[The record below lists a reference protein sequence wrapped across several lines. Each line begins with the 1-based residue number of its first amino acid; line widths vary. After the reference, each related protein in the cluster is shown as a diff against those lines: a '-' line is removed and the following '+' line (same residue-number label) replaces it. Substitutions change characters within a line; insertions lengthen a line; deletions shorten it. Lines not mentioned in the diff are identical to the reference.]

1 MRNPEETRRRLL
13 EAATAEFAAHGIAG
27 ARVDRIADSA
37 GCNKQ
42 SIYGYFGSKDGL
54 FEAVLDAIVA
64 RAVSEVPVDARDLPG
79 YAGRVFDW
87 YGENP
92 EVLRLWNWMQL
103 EQGNPKQMSEAMA
116 AAGANKREKVREAQ
130 QAGVITDAIPAD
142 QLLGFVTRLASAQID
157 YCSLDR
163 GERST
168 LRAALV
174 EAVRRLVAP

>member
-27 ARVDRIADSA
+27 ARVDRIAEGA

-54 FEAVLDAIVA
+54 FEAVLDAVVA
-64 RAVSEVPVDARDLPG
+64 RAMSEVPVDAHDLAG

-92 EVLRLWNWMQL
+92 DVLRLWTWMQL
-103 EQGNPKQMSEAMA
+103 EQGDPKQMSAAMLA
-116 AAGANKREKVREAQ
+116 ARTDKRDKVRAAQ
-130 QAGVITDAIPAD
+130 QAGVITNAIPPE
-142 QLLGFVTRLASAQID
+142 QLLGFVNRLASTQID
-157 YCSLDR
+157 YCSLDSC
-163 GERST
+163 ERSA
-168 LRAALV
+168 LRASLV
-174 EAVRRLVAP
+174 EAVRRVVAP

>member
-64 RAVSEVPVDARDLPG
+64 RAVSEVPVDGHDLPG
-79 YAGRVFDW
+79 YAGRVFD
-87 YGENP
+87 
-92 EVLRLWNWMQL
+92 
-103 EQGNPKQMSEAMA
+103 
-116 AAGANKREKVREAQ
+116 
-130 QAGVITDAIPAD
+130 
-142 QLLGFVTRLASAQID
+142 
-157 YCSLDR
+157 
-163 GERST
+163 
-168 LRAALV
+168 
-174 EAVRRLVAP
+174 